1 MNIAETVLNL
11 VGTFTN
17 SYRQYK
23 PKLKVG
29 VDLYQYVLDTI
40 NVKKISNMILN
51 TCTLYFNSFEITLK

>member
-23 PKLKVG
+23 PKLKVC
-29 VDLYQYVLDTI
+29 VDLYQYGLQDTKYDI
-40 NVKKISNMILN
+40 K
-51 TCTLYFNSFEITLK
+51 